1 MDPNFHA
8 SLARDDEPTP
18 REAAHQ
24 IARDLGPVFP
34 CGPDKRPLTTH
45 GFKDASRDPAQIDR
59 WWAQHP
65 NAMVGM
71 PTGEPSGI
79 WAVDVDVA
87 DGKQGLQTLGE
98 RGWKLDEIGKTAI
111 TRTATGGYHIL
122 YKYSPDTLVRNSAGK
137 IGPDIDVRGEG
148 GYLIM
153 RGSRLADGR
162 RYTWENPPGL
172 FPVVDAPPDVLA
184 AALGA
189 CGLVPKPFN
198 EIPKDRAGDGSTA
211 YGLRAL
217 RDECSRLAA
226 AVPGTRNDT
235 LNRAAF
241 RMAQLI
247 AIKQLTDAAA
257 RQGLL
262 GAALACGLA
271 AEDDKTAVLKT
282 IESGLSAGLQK
293 PRPASGAVPANDN
306 AAGLLPTTEDGLA
319 RVLADRNADF
329 VRHDHHAAAWFRYD
343 GGIWRK
349 DETGQVVYAC
359 RELCREASAAAP
371 VGAQKVL
378 GKMATVTGIERA
390 ARSDPRLAV
399 TAEYWDTDHYLAGAA
414 GCAIDLH
421 TGQLMAPDPDHRLTN
436 AFAVAPADTADC
448 PRWHLFL
455 SETFGG
461 DVELIRF
468 VQQFL
473 GYSLTGDVSEHALLY
488 GIGGGGNGKSVLVNV
503 VSWIMGDYAIT
514 IPMETLA
521 ASQFDRH
528 PTELAMLKGARFVTA
543 SETEAGRAWA
553 EARIK
558 ALTGGDRIRARF
570 MRQDFFEFDPTF
582 KLFAVGNHQPRI
594 TTADEALRR
603 RINIVPFNN
612 KPAKPDPDL
621 ERQLRLEGPGI
632 LRWMIDG
639 GLDWQANGL
648 VRPPVVTQATAAYFD
663 DQDLFQQ
670 WLGDECDAEPDNTH
684 KRETATKLYG
694 SWRDYTARAGE
705 QPGHQNAFGER
716 LKRSGFRSERN
727 KNGRFWSG
735 IQLRLPAK
743 SSSAGG
749 DDDFG

>member
-8 SLARDDEPTP
+8 SPAGRDELTP

-34 CGPDKRPLTTH
+34 CGPDKRPLTKH
-45 GFKDASRDPAQIDR
+45 GFKDASRDPAHIDR

-71 PTGEPSGI
+71 PTGEASGI

-87 DGKQGLQTLGE
+87 DCKQGMQTLAGL
-98 RGWKLDEIGKTAI
+98 GWRLEDVGQTAV
-111 TRTATGGYHIL
+111 TGTATGGLHIL
-122 YKYSPDTLVRNSAGK
+122 YKWVEDAPVRNSASA

-153 RGSRLADGR
+153 PGSRLADGR

-184 AALGA
+184 AALRA
-189 CGLVPKPFN
+189 CGLGPKPFD
-198 EIPKDRAGDGSTA
+198 EIPKERAGDGSTG
-211 YGLRAL
+211 YGLTAL

-241 RMAQLI
+241 RMGQLV
-247 AIKQLTDAAA
+247 AIKQLAEAAA

-262 GAALACGLA
+262 EAALACGLA
-271 AEDDKTAVLKT
+271 AEDGKDAVLKT
-282 IESGLSAGLQK
+282 LESGLSAGLQK
-293 PRPASGAVPANDN
+293 PRSASGTVAANDD

-319 RVLADRNADF
+319 RVLADRNADH
-329 VRHDHHAAAWFRYD
+329 VRYDHHAAAWFRYD

-371 VGAQKVL
+371 EGAQKVL
-378 GKMATVTGIERA
+378 GKMATFAGIERA
-390 ARSDPRLAV
+390 ARSDPKLAV
-399 TAEYWDTDHYLAGAA
+399 TAEYWDTDPYLAGAA
-414 GCAIDLH
+414 GCAVNLR
-421 TGQLMAPDPDHRLTN
+421 TGQLMAPDPDHRLTKS
-436 AFAVAPADTADC
+436 FAVAPAETAVC

-473 GYSLTGDVSEHALLY
+473 GYGLTGDVSEHALLY

-594 TTADEALRR
+594 TTADDALRR

-612 KPAKPDPDL
+612 KPAQPDPDL

-639 GLDWQANGL
+639 VLDWQAHGL

-670 WLGDECDAEPDNTH
+670 WLDDECDAEPGNTH
-684 KRETATKLYG
+684 KWETATNLYG

-716 LKRSGFRSERN
+716 LKRFGFRSERN
-727 KNGRFWSG
+727 KSGRFWSG
-735 IQLRLPAK
+735 IQLRTPAK
-743 SSSAGG
+743 RSFTGG